1 MKRNLDLIRMGLER
15 TNNTTEKTLDDFTN
29 MMMAGVESKLKE
41 LLMTIEDQK
50 DENTKMQAQIT
61 ELRKE
66 NSEMQQ
72 RILIG
77 GKKHAFLASSVG
89 EYEQDS

>member
-15 TNNTTEKTLDDFTN
+15 TNNTTEKALDDFTN
-29 MMMAGVESKLKE
+29 MMMGGVESKLKE

-77 GKKHAFLASSVG
+77 GKKHAYLATSVG